1 MEASPETWAEL
12 PWVTSPAPSRGHA
25 CCPTGLTEVCPAWVL
40 PEGRALAGGGW
51 LGALWA
57 QGLTGVPGKMALF
70 GTPSTGR
77 CAALILPTWWTDVA
91 LLAGPN
97 SSWQQLAAACGQGL
111 PLILG
116 GCGSPTRAEREPR
129 AWPAV
134 PQALLQAAW
143 EGRRPAPIPQ
153 LLWPERP
160 HLSWG
165 CRACFLRARGLQ
177 SQLPAPG
184 WQGLRRLGQTLS
196 PRHLGLPTLNKGTP
210 RSPGQRTAP
219 RGAALETWGGGGWRG
234 GDRARLRSFQ
244 GRPWGPAGRLC
255 RGFPVPG

>member
-51 LGALWA
+51 LGARWA

-116 GCGSPTRAEREPR
+116 GCGSPTRAEREPH

-165 CRACFLRARGLQ
+165 CRACAGSPCAARSPRPRGLALGAWGQ
-177 SQLPAPG
+177 QTDTVSKPG
-184 WQGLRRLGQTLS
+184 FLTIS
-196 PRHLGLPTLNKGTP
+196 CV
-210 RSPGQRTAP
+210 
-219 RGAALETWGGGGWRG
+219 ALEKPL
-234 GDRARLRSFQ
+234 RLSEPCF
-244 GRPWGPAGRLC
+244 AH
-255 RGFPVPG
+255 V